1 MGLLIRGSGRP
12 DSGMD
17 ASRDD
22 PAQRFAAAT
31 AAERR
36 AGEERL
42 ATPVDARRA
51 PVCRAASAAARF
63 AAALARAVPG
73 AMPPVAQPAPSNPR
87 SRPPRAGS
95 ERGPFVGNKRG
106 RFEGA
111 GRLVARVMAGVGR
124 AREGRP
130 PRGGGPEAAAASTA
144 QRSPESALLER
155 RLGACAAQ
163 PARSQQVCG
172 WRAPCPRSAVRTG
185 ADRRSHGAQG
195 RTARGVT
202 DAAQPGRA
210 ESEHVPGRSGGK
222 TTQGEA
228 EPRAAAAAAGLPTSG
243 VAPLAAWRRSQR
255 RAQAP
260 SRLPRPLRL
269 P

>member
-1 MGLLIRGSGRP
+1 MPRRQRCRAVCGCAGACGAGR
-12 DSGMD
+12 DA
-17 ASRDD
+17 ASR
-22 PAQRFAAAT
+22 ATRAVKSAVAAT
-31 AAERR
+31 ASRER
-36 AGEERL
+36 
-42 ATPVDARRA
+42 AR
-51 PVCRAASAAARF
+51 P
-63 AAALARAVPG
+63 
-73 AMPPVAQPAPSNPR
+73 
-87 SRPPRAGS
+87 
-95 ERGPFVGNKRG
+95 PFVGNKRG

-111 GRLVARVMAGVGR
+111 GRLVARVKAGACR
-124 AREGRP
+124 SREGRP
-130 PRGGGPEAAAASTA
+130 PRGGGPEAAVASTA

-210 ESEHVPGRSGGK
+210 ESQHVRGRSGGK

-243 VAPLAAWRRSQR
+243 VASLAAWRRSQR